1 MSPGCVISWTAVG
14 PSRPGLTIVARLDAN
29 ACKNK
34 PQSVGELVNSH
45 DHTALGEIWALAG
58 GGGANTKIAAAT
70 ALARNSFIGTPAGAA
85 GSEDAVPDLP
95 SSPQPTNQG
104 AEKRSKCEGVE
115 GATTAAAND
124 IRHRDWSGRGRTARD
139 DEVNGRTA
147 RHPRAGRRALADD
160 AAGGDRTARLH
171 RDCTDGEARAGD
183 GARGRRLRLA
193 HHIRHRDLSG
203 TARDDEADGRTARHP
218 RAGSRAL
225 ADDAAGGH
233 RTARLLRDR
242 THGEARAGDG
252 ARGRRLRLAHDIR
265 HRDLSGRGRT
275 ARDDEADGRTAR
287 HPRAGGRA
295 LPDHAAGSHRTA
307 RLLRDRTHGEARAG
321 DDRRGG
327 V

>member
-139 DEVNGRTA
+139 DE
-147 RHPRAGRRALADD
+147 
-160 AAGGDRTARLH
+160 
-171 RDCTDGEARAGD
+171 
-183 GARGRRLRLA
+183 
-193 HHIRHRDLSG
+193 
-203 TARDDEADGRTARHP
+203 ADGRTARHH

-225 ADDAAGGH
+225 ADDAAGTH

-242 THGEARAGDG
+242 THGEAGASDG
-252 ARGRRLRLAHDIR
+252 ARGSHLRLANHIR